1 MRKNIGDIDPITGQ
15 LDALRR
21 ALLTDRATAGR
32 YGVAVDVLADGTLAE
47 VRINDTVTPYG
58 AELGRLITTLAKE
71 ALDQARGTA
80 RERIDDLTAD
90 PRIAAAV
97 ETIELASERP
107 RAIPPPVRQ
116 PAGHYDDDLT
126 EEELIEEN
134 QRRNQSFF
142 R

>member
-1 MRKNIGDIDPITGQ
+1 MRKSIGDIDPITGQ

-47 VRINDTVTPYG
+47 VRISDTVTPYG

-107 RAIPPPVRQ
+107 RPIPPPVRQ
-116 PAGHYDDDLT
+116 PTGHYDDDLT

>member
-1 MRKNIGDIDPITGQ
+1 M
-15 LDALRR
+15 
-21 ALLTDRATAGR
+21 
-32 YGVAVDVLADGTLAE
+32 DVLADGTLAA
-47 VRINDTVTPYG
+47 VRIDDTITPYG

-71 ALDQARGTA
+71 ALDQARGA
-80 RERIDDLTAD
+80 VREHISDLTTD

-107 RAIPPPVRQ
+107 RPVPPPEHQSPR
-116 PAGHYDDDLT
+116 HYDDDLT

>member
-1 MRKNIGDIDPITGQ
+1 M
-15 LDALRR
+15 
-21 ALLTDRATAGR
+21 
-32 YGVAVDVLADGTLAE
+32 DVLADGTLAE